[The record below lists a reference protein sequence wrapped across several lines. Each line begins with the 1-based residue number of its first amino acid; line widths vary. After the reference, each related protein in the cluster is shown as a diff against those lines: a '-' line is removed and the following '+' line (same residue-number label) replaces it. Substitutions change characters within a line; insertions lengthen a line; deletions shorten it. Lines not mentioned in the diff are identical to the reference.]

1 MQGGTLRNLIV
12 KASKIAAAFSIS
24 TALLPLLGW
33 LVGLAIYEWIAP
45 FSAWVVLIVFSL
57 VGLRIIRE
65 ALEDERHEVMERVS
79 SFWAMAAMGTL
90 ASIDEGAVGIS
101 YPFLGIPVLWIVI
114 AVILANT
121 VLISLAAL
129 LSDRI
134 RDLSGKLPSIL
145 SGVILIILGIL
156 EFLNLALGI

>member
-1 MQGGTLRNLIV
+1 
-12 KASKIAAAFSIS
+12 
-24 TALLPLLGW
+24 
-33 LVGLAIYEWIAP
+33 
-45 FSAWVVLIVFSL
+45 
-57 VGLRIIRE
+57 
-65 ALEDERHEVMERVS
+65 
-79 SFWAMAAMGTL
+79 MGTL

-121 VLISLAAL
+121 LLISLAAL

-156 EFLNLALGI
+156 EFLDLAFGI